1 MARRDAEA
9 WMWAEAIE
17 MLSRAER
24 LHGQYFRVPRSA
36 RDVPAWEPPA
46 DMYETE
52 REVVVLVS
60 LPGVDIDEVQAVI
73 EDGALLVAGRRTLPA
88 ALRHATIHRME
99 LPQGRF
105 ERRIPLP
112 HGRYDGVSRTASDG
126 CLMISLRK
134 SA

>member
-1 MARRDAEA
+1 MARREAEA

-17 MLSRAER
+17 MLARAER
-24 LHGQYFRVPRSA
+24 LHGQYFRLPRSA

-60 LPGVDIDEVQAVI
+60 LPGVDVDDVQAVI
-73 EDGALLVAGRRTLPA
+73 EDGTLLVAGRRTLPPS
-88 ALRHATIHRME
+88 LRQAVIHRME

-112 HGRYDGVSRTASDG
+112 PGRYDSVRRASIDG